1 MSIATK
7 TGDDGT
13 TSLLYGRRV
22 SKTHGRVEACGAVDE
37 LNAALGLVRA
47 TACDPFITGPVF
59 TTQNE
64 LVTLMGELAVDD
76 ADRERYAK
84 TREFIGAESVD
95 RLTALIDDLEKN
107 HKLVFKHWATPGAT
121 PGSASLDVARTV
133 CRRAEREVIRLA
145 GETGTVNPQI
155 IRYLNRLSDLCW
167 LYARFLETKDESS
180 HSPMTNL
187 AESKSKLREFLV
199 KKSVCRGDFT
209 LASGAKS
216 DLYIDAKLT
225 TLDPAMALLA
235 GNIGWETIQG
245 VARSRNLHIDA
256 IGGLTMGAD
265 PIALAI
271 GIAASIKNPGAAPR
285 IFSVRKKSKEHGR
298 QKLIEGNF
306 DRGAVVVVIDDVVT
320 TGGSTLQAIDAVE
333 AEGGKVAFVLA
344 LVDRQEGGRQNIE
357 ARGHHVET
365 IFTRENLLGGEAA

>member
-1 MSIATK
+1 
-7 TGDDGT
+7 
-13 TSLLYGRRV
+13 
-22 SKTHGRVEACGAVDE
+22 
-37 LNAALGLVRA
+37 
-47 TACDPFITGPVF
+47 
-59 TTQNE
+59 
-64 LVTLMGELAVDD
+64 
-76 ADRERYAK
+76 
-84 TREFIGAESVD
+84 
-95 RLTALIDDLEKN
+95 
-107 HKLVFKHWATPGAT
+107 
-121 PGSASLDVARTV
+121 
-133 CRRAEREVIRLA
+133 
-145 GETGTVNPQI
+145 
-155 IRYLNRLSDLCW
+155 
-167 LYARFLETKDESS
+167 
-180 HSPMTNL
+180 MTDI
-187 AESKSKLREFLV
+187 AESKSKLREFLL

-225 TLDPAMALLA
+225 TLDPAMALLV
-235 GNIGWETIQG
+235 GSIGWETIQS
-245 VARSRNLHIDA
+245 VARSKNMRIDA

-306 DRGAVVVVIDDVVT
+306 DRGALVVVIDDVVT

-365 IFTRENLLGGEAA
+365 IFTRESLLNSESQETTSVASGVS